1 MWGADSHKS
10 RVKLMKFATTV
21 VPPDGVYKNI

>member
-1 MWGADSHKS
+1 
-10 RVKLMKFATTV
+10 MKFATTV